1 MSKQTFWALL
11 PAAGVGKRM
20 QADCPKQYLPLLNRT
35 VIEQTLATFLEHP
48 KIEAVVVVLGQSD
61 AYWPE
66 LSLASHS
73 KIRRAAGGKERFHS
87 VLNGLR
93 LLAQEANESDWVLVH
108 DAARPCLRQTD
119 LDRLLSELGDD
130 EVGGLLALPVR
141 DTMKRATE
149 AGNEVS
155 ETVDREG
162 LWHALTPQMFRL
174 GALQRAIEHCI
185 EEGFDIT
192 DDASAMEL
200 VGLKP
205 KLVEGFEDNIKITRP
220 RDLALAELYLAQQ
233 KRELEN
239 G

>member
-35 VIEQTLATFLEHP
+35 VIEQTLAAFLEHP
-48 KIEAVVVVLGQSD
+48 KIKAVVVVLGQSD

-66 LSLASHS
+66 LSLASHP
-73 KIRRAAGGKERFHS
+73 KIRRAVGGKERFHS

-93 LLAQEANESDWVLVH
+93 LLAQEANQNDWVLVH

-119 LDRLLSELGDD
+119 LDRLLTELGDD

-185 EEGFDIT
+185 EEDFDIT

-200 VGLKP
+200 MGLKP
-205 KLVEGFEDNIKITRP
+205 RLVEGFEDNIKITRP